1 MKFLFPSLWSAR
13 SKWSVAALSLFAAC
27 AMLSAGCG
35 NTSEAPP
42 PQAPPERRGGAPE
55 RATVSAEFQ
64 VRSQLVFSTRADLA
78 FEVPGEVGVVN
89 VAVGDLVSPGDVL
102 AAIDAET
109 LNDLRYAEAQG
120 RFKVDKAQDELDAAL
135 GLESPDP
142 LVRARAESNL
152 AKAQVALEKAE
163 DALEDFQLNY
173 DVEFGAARKA
183 VADAEYN
190 LDAAEEAVKDF
201 AESHGE
207 TFAAALAARSAARLE
222 LERAKDAVTDFFPL
236 YNESVAALESSI
248 AATEQRLDNART
260 TLRDFDADH
269 ADRLAAARLKL
280 AAAETKLEAAEDTFT
295 EFHIKIIDGHFP
307 SLQDGQN
314 FDVVQFNAL
323 RAAVEAA
330 QREVEFWQKEI
341 ADLVAG
347 PKETDRTAA
356 ASDVARLESE
366 LDRLETQLQDEK
378 AGPDQD
384 ELDRLEANVLVAREA
399 LDRADRDFAEAED
412 GVDQLELARLQ
423 AATDSARLA
432 LEAAE
437 STLSKLADGIDE
449 TVLDDL
455 TRSVTA
461 ARETRDELAE
471 GPDAALVALNQANLD
486 AAQVDYEEI
495 LDDLARSE
503 LRAPFDGLVRL
514 ITIEPGDVIT
524 VDARA
529 IQLVDPTDVS
539 VVGMVETNHIDRIEI
554 GTTASVTLGSLPGVE
569 LPARVEDKSG
579 DARTERGV
587 ISFPVIFSVSV
598 PPHVAIPPNPGL
610 VTTTVNP

>member
-1 MKFLFPSLWSAR
+1 MKLLFLSPRSAR
-13 SKWSVAALSLFAAC
+13 SKRGIAALSFFAVC
-27 AMLSAGCG
+27 AMLSTGCG
-35 NTSEAPP
+35 NTSEAPE
-42 PQAPPERRGGAPE
+42 APPDRPGGAPVG
-55 RATVSAEFQ
+55 ATMSADFQ
-64 VRSQLVFSTRADLA
+64 VRSELVFSTRADLA
-78 FEVPGEVGVVN
+78 FEVPGEVGVVS
-89 VAVGDLVSPGDVL
+89 VAVGDLVTEGDVL
-102 AAIDAET
+102 ATIDTET
-109 LNDLRYAEAQG
+109 LNDLRYAEAQS
-120 RFKVDKAQDELDAAL
+120 RYKVDKAQDELDAAL

-142 LVRARAESNL
+142 LVRAKAESKL
-152 AKAQVALEKAE
+152 AKAEVALEQAE

-173 DVEFGAARKA
+173 DVKYGEARKE

-190 LDAAEEAVKDF
+190 LDAAEEAVTDF
-201 AESHGE
+201 AESHSE
-207 TFAAALAARSAARLE
+207 TFTAALAASAKARTDLE
-222 LERAKDAVTDFFPL
+222 AAKESVTDFLPL
-236 YNESVAALESSI
+236 HNEAV
-248 AATEQRLDNART
+248 
-260 TLRDFDADH
+260 
-269 ADRLAAARLKL
+269 ARLKSEIAYAEKQL
-280 AAAETKLEAAEDTFT
+280 DAARTKLEDLDVAHANQLANARKDLAGAEDKLETAEDAFT
-295 EFHIKIIDGHFP
+295 AFHVKIIDGQFL
-307 SLQDGQN
+307 SLQDGRN
-314 FDVVQFNAL
+314 FDVVKFNAL
-323 RAAVEAA
+323 QSAVEAA
-330 QREVEFWQKEI
+330 QRNVAFWEREVAE
-341 ADLVAG
+341 LTAG
-347 PKETDRTAA
+347 PKEFDRTAVE
-356 ASDVARLESE
+356 SEIVRLESE
-366 LDRLETQLQDEK
+366 LERLNRRLKDEL

-384 ELDRLEANVLVAREA
+384 ELSRLEANVLVAQEA
-399 LDRADRDFAEAED
+399 LHSAERDLKEAED

-437 STLSKLADGIDE
+437 STLSKLEDGIDE

-529 IQLVDPTDVS
+529 IQLVDPTDIS

-554 GTTASVTLGSLPGVE
+554 GTVASVTLGSLPGVE
-569 LPARVEDKSG
+569 LPAKVEDKSG
-579 DARTERGV
+579 GARTERGV

-598 PPHVAIPPNPGL
+598 PRDVVIPPNPGL

>member
-1 MKFLFPSLWSAR
+1 MKLLLPSPRSAR
-13 SKWSVAALSLFAAC
+13 SKWSVAALSFFAAC
-27 AMLSAGCG
+27 AMLYAGCD
-35 NTSEAPP
+35 NTSEPPEAPP
-42 PQAPPERRGGAPE
+42 DRRGSARGG
-55 RATVSAEFQ
+55 ATVSADFQ
-64 VRSQLVFSTRADLA
+64 VRSELVFSTQADLA
-78 FEVPGEVGVVN
+78 FEVPGEVGVVS
-89 VAVGDLVSPGDVL
+89 VAVGDLVSEGDVL
-102 AAIDAET
+102 AAIDTET

-120 RFKVDKAQDELDAAL
+120 KFKVDQAQEELDAAL
-135 GLESPDP
+135 GLESLDP
-142 LVRARAESNL
+142 LVRAKAESNL
-152 AKAQVALEKAE
+152 AKAEVALEKAE

-173 DVEFGAARKA
+173 DVEYGAARKA

-190 LDAAEEAVKDF
+190 LDAAEEAVEDF

-207 TFAAALAARSAARLE
+207 TFAAALAARSAARLK
-222 LERAKDAVTDFFPL
+222 LERAKDAVADFFPL

-248 AATEQRLDNART
+248 AATERRLATART
-260 TLRDFDADH
+260 TLRDFDSNH
-269 ADRLAAARLKL
+269 ADRLAAARLNV
-280 AAAETKLEAAEDTFT
+280 AEAETKLEAAEDLYT
-295 EFHIKIIDGHFP
+295 EFHIKVIDGQFP
-307 SLQDGQN
+307 SLEDGQN

-323 RAAVEAA
+323 RAVVEAA
-330 QREVEFWQKEI
+330 QREVEFWKKEI

-356 ASDVARLESE
+356 ASDVARLQSE
-366 LDRLETQLQDEK
+366 LDRLETQLQEEK

-384 ELDRLEANVLVAREA
+384 ELDRLEATILVAREE
-399 LDRADRDFAEAED
+399 LDRADRDLAEAED

-423 AATDSARLA
+423 AASDSARLA

-437 STLSKLADGIDE
+437 STLSKLEDGIDE
-449 TVLDDL
+449 TILDDL

-471 GPDAALVALNQANLD
+471 GPDAALVALAQANLD

-514 ITIEPGDVIT
+514 VTIEPGDVIT

-529 IQLVDPTDVS
+529 IQLVDPTEIS

-569 LPARVEDKSG
+569 LPAKVEDKSG
-579 DARTERGV
+579 GARTERGV

-598 PPHVAIPPNPGL
+598 PFDVVIPPNPGL